1 MEKKVFEMVTSS
13 WDILF
18 KCHPWIGKSGK
29 KKKKGGGV
37 RKLPTQVEV
46 LFNWDIEYLLRS
58 RRTKFGKVNW
68 HLVKNGFCLESGNRE
83 PLNV

>member
-1 MEKKVFEMVTSS
+1 MENEVFEMVTSS

-18 KCHPWIGKSGK
+18 KCHPWIGKSVK

-58 RRTKFGKVNW
+58 KEN
-68 HLVKNGFCLESGNRE
+68 
-83 PLNV
+83 